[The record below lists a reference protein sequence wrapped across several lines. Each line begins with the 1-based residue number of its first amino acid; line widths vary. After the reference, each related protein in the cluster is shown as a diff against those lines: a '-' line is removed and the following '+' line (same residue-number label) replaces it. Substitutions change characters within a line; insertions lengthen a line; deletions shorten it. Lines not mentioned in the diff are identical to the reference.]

1 MPQQS
6 RLDVFKYAP
15 HHDEYLST
23 ITEPDP
29 NAKTRRD
36 VAQCYIQTCGLNM
49 WDRHN
54 PINLQRFYALMRVNM
69 KYAATTAET
78 YLMYVIRYIGHSV
91 HEPRVRDVIKLAKRR
106 SAIDEP
112 VRTVRISDESDV
124 LQKVLTFPELERRGA
139 ILMLATGA
147 RCRDVARLKPQEVLV
162 DSSSGTYK
170 LQISFSETKQHK
182 SRNSWVTIQYPTA
195 TLRDEFKEV
204 LQRCMNSP
212 GSPCE
217 GLNTDRLNRMLH
229 AAGLPD
235 TTKGLRLQM
244 HARLAQFLETTGS
257 PVPMHRFTGHK
268 SDAWVSSYDRSRH
281 LNKARRALGVGGAKP
296 SAGKVANS

>member
-1 MPQQS
+1 MPPPS

-23 ITEPDP
+23 VTEPDP

-36 VAQCYIQTCGLNM
+36 VAQCFIQTCGLNM
-49 WDRHN
+49 WDQRN
-54 PINLQRFYALMRVNM
+54 PINLRRFYALMRVNM

-91 HEPRVRDVIKLAKRR
+91 HEPRVRDIIKLAKRR

-112 VRTVRISDESDV
+112 VRTVRISDETEV
-124 LQKVLTFPELERRGA
+124 LKKVLAFPELERRGA
-139 ILMLATGA
+139 ILMMATGA

-162 DSSSGTYK
+162 DPSDAAYK
-170 LQISFSETKQHK
+170 LQVSFSETKQRK
-182 SRNSWVTIQYPTA
+182 ARNSWVTIQYPTA
-195 TLRDEFKEV
+195 ILRDEFKEV
-204 LQRCMNSP
+204 LQRCMTSP

-217 GLNTDRLNRMLH
+217 GLSTDRLNRMLH

-244 HARLAQFLETTGS
+244 HERLSQFLETTGS
-257 PVPMHRFTGHK
+257 PVPMHQFTGHK
-268 SDAWVSSYDRSRH
+268 GSAWLSSYDRLRH
-281 LNKARRALGVGGAKP
+281 LDKTRRALGVGGAKP
-296 SAGKVANS
+296 SAGKVKNS